1 MACRRWHPV
10 QCGSLVFATSVV
22 DAPHRIET
30 PARLLFR
37 GIPVRAVR
45 LRRGRSEDRP
55 RRFRTP
61 LLGFIDRPSVD
72 TTVLRRLPSK
82 PSPRLRIGT
91 AKSRSCSAL
100 AVPPGFSGLLRSEQ
114 IRRSTRSTVRG
125 FVAPRSRPWG
135 SPRFGLPDSA
145 SQPSLR
151 PEGRGPEGPGI
162 VPCGEDPSKR
172 SPPRQPS
179 TMPSPRLV
187 LSDAVAYT
195 GWRSLSPLEPRSLP
209 CHHGALH
216 CSRPQ
221 GFLPPRSP
229 LRSRDVA
236 VARRS
241 MLPWALDRLV
251 PDAAARIALPSSR
264 WTFRLA
270 ARTASA
276 SPHPNVKGRQGVSA
290 LSGSLRSAS
299 GCPRRDDRARSRWLR
314 RISRRSRLGRIPDG
328 PRRGCQWI
336 RPERGSTASVRTP
349 EGMRFPTSSRRI
361 SEETRSRPSA
371 RSEERRPVVRAP
383 SLRPSAVARVH
394 DGETARRGRAHPE
407 A

>member
-1 MACRRWHPV
+1 MACRRWHLV
-10 QCGSLVFATSVV
+10 QCGSLAFATSVV
-22 DAPHRIET
+22 DTPHRIET
-30 PARLLFR
+30 PAKLLFR

-45 LRRGRSEDRP
+45 LRLSRPEDRP

-72 TTVLRRLPSK
+72 TTVLRRHPPG
-82 PSPRLRIGT
+82 PSPRLRTGT
-91 AKSRSCSAL
+91 TTSRSCSAP
-100 AVPPGFSGLLRSEQ
+100 AVPPGSSGLLRSEQ
-114 IRRSTRSTVRG
+114 IRRSARSTVRG

-151 PEGRGPEGPGI
+151 PEGRWTRRSIQESSP
-162 VPCGEDPSKR
+162 VASDPSKR

-187 LSDAVAYT
+187 LSDAIAFT
-195 GWRSLSPLEPRSLP
+195 GWRSLSPLEPRSLA
-209 CHHGALH
+209 CRHAALC

-251 PDAAARIALPSSR
+251 LPTLPRVSRCPAL
-264 WTFRLA
+264 A
-270 ARTASA
+270 GHSA
-276 SPHPNVKGRQGVSA
+276 WRPEP
-290 LSGSLRSAS
+290 
-299 GCPRRDDRARSRWLR
+299 LR
-314 RISRRSRLGRIPDG
+314 RPL
-328 PRRGCQWI
+328 
-336 RPERGSTASVRTP
+336 TRT
-349 EGMRFPTSSRRI
+349 
-361 SEETRSRPSA
+361 
-371 RSEERRPVVRAP
+371 
-383 SLRPSAVARVH
+383 
-394 DGETARRGRAHPE
+394 
-407 A
+407 